1 MIRKILTTILI
12 FTCSYLWA
20 AENDLYDFSWLDKD
34 KEIYVLQNR
43 KFRKKETFHITAG
56 YGMTTSGAFVD
67 ASAIQGRAGYFFT
80 EEIGIEFLYSKNS
93 GKEND
98 TAKSVRNSGSGSGSI
113 PFRRIVDSYYGA
125 MLMWAPFYS
134 KINTFNKILYFDLL
148 FGLGA
153 GKIEETNNRQQFD
166 NFDPTLGDITESH
179 NALLWN
185 VGAQFFMSTNWNLR
199 FDINGTHY
207 QAKKAIPNSTTDAWY
222 QNVDMALSLGFNF

>member
-67 ASAIQGRAGYFFT
+67 ANAIQGRASYFFT
-80 EEIGIEFLYSKNS
+80 EELGIEFLYSKNS

-98 TAKSVRNSGSGSGSI
+98 TAKSVRNTGSGSGAR

-125 MLMWAPFYS
+125 MLTWAPFYS
-134 KINTFNKILYFDLL
+134 KINTFNKIIYLDII

-153 GKIEETNNRQQFD
+153 GKIEETNNRPEFELQ
-166 NFDPTLGDITESH
+166 GDTVETNTENH
-179 NALLWN
+179 NALLWSF
-185 VGAQFFMSTNWNLR
+185 GTR
-199 FDINGTHY
+199 FYLTERWSVQYNINGTHY
-207 QAKKAIPNSTTDAWY
+207 KAKKAIPNTTTDAWY